1 MIFLLSHSQRENL
14 LKHPMSGYR
23 ESGSE
28 QVKQN
33 QIQLTRTN
41 PVNSDKVAVRIAE
54 NILDAVKW
62 ENTFLEAEKRN
73 LKITDKH

>member
-1 MIFLLSHSQRENL
+1 
-14 LKHPMSGYR
+14 MSGYR
-23 ESGSE
+23 ESGTK

-62 ENTFLEAEKRN
+62 ENTSLEAEKRN
-73 LKITDKH
+73 LKITDKQ

>member
-1 MIFLLSHSQRENL
+1 
-14 LKHPMSGYR
+14 MSGYR
-23 ESGSE
+23 ESGTK

-41 PVNSDKVAVRIAE
+41 PVNSDKVAVRIVK